1 MTMTDPVLR
10 TAVRTSADVSAL
22 SEHDRRLLACWLTDC
37 SAPAVLP
44 RPAQRR
50 RKRVLLT
57 VTVCAIVLVPWAA
70 YLAIDLP
77 EAHRAHEWRVAWVGF
92 DIALILAFA
101 STAWLG
107 WRGRQLVLPA
117 LLVTGVLLLCDAW
130 FDVVLSWGSR
140 GQVSSFFA
148 LVFELPLAAF
158 LIAVYHRLLKTLT
171 AQMWRDR
178 GLEGEAPPL
187 RHAPLLLREERP
199 KAIPLA

>member
-1 MTMTDPVLR
+1 VTMTEPVLS
-10 TAVRTSADVSAL
+10 TAVRTSKDVVAL
-22 SEHDRRLLACWLTDC
+22 NDEDRRLLACWLSDC
-37 SAPAVLP
+37 SVPDVLP
-44 RPAQRR
+44 QPVQRR

-57 VTVCAIVLVPWAA
+57 VSISAVVLVPWVA

-77 EAHRAHEWRVAWVGF
+77 QVHRAREWRVVWVGF

-101 STAWLG
+101 ASAWLG

-130 FDVVLSWGSR
+130 FDVVLSWGDK
-140 GQVSSFFA
+140 GQVSSVFA
-148 LVFELPLAAF
+148 LVFELPLAMF

-178 GLEGEAPPL
+178 GLEGEPPPL
-187 RHAPLLLREERP
+187 RRTPLLLRTERP
-199 KAIPLA
+199 KAIRLD